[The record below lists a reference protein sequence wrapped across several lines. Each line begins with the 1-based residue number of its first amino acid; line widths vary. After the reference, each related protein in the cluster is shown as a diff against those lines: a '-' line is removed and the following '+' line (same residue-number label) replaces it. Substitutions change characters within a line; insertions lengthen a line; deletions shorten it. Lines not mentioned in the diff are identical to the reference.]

1 MTITRQN
8 NYIYLKRFAEHLDTA
23 CGMLYPNGT
32 TLTNDDDGTKLL
44 IKPRGMIA
52 QLFDKDGN
60 VLASLQISSDHHCVW
75 YKETGMEDFVVCNPE
90 ILDLAYE
97 CDRES
102 RAKEQESRAKG

>member
-1 MTITRQN
+1 MTKTRKN

-32 TLTNDDDGTKLL
+32 TLTNDDGTKLL

-52 QLFDKDGN
+52 ELTDKDGN
-60 VLASLQISSDHHCVW
+60 WLAALQISSDHRCVW
-75 YKETGMEDFVVCNPE
+75 YKETGMEDYVVCNPE

-97 CDRES
+97 CDHEKRTKERE
-102 RAKEQESRAKG
+102 RRAKG